1 MQRQQKRWKT
11 SLLFKMAFRDV
22 RNDLHP
28 YSSSRLSSKI
38 ETTTFRSYYSN
49 ILSSKDAFTTSLI
62 ILESKGS
69 SGDLTSIP
77 WIFLSFLLITI
88 ADSGFAY
95 ASNTGWAEQTIWV
108 WNPPYIA
115 GYLVMAAGLF
125 WHKHFFIFNAQKV
138 SSQWKEFM

>member
-1 MQRQQKRWKT
+1 MENIIIVQDG
-11 SLLFKMAFRDV
+11 FRDV

-88 ADSGFAY
+88 ADSAFAY

>member
-1 MQRQQKRWKT
+1 
-11 SLLFKMAFRDV
+11 
-22 RNDLHP
+22 
-28 YSSSRLSSKI
+28 
-38 ETTTFRSYYSN
+38 
-49 ILSSKDAFTTSLI
+49 
-62 ILESKGS
+62 LESKGS

-77 WIFLSFLLITI
+77 WIFLSFLIITI

-95 ASNTGWAEQTIWV
+95 ASNAGWAEQTIWV
-108 WNPPYIA
+108 WNPLYIA